1 MGARGFVGKLL
12 VVDLE
17 KMNIETKEINDQ
29 LFLKFIGGRGVGIK
43 LLMDMTRAKIDPLS
57 PENPLIFMTG
67 PYTGVG
73 VFSAFF
79 NVTTKAPLTNIAASS
94 HCGGQWGPRLKR
106 AGFDGVI
113 IRGVAQSP
121 CFLVVENGEASLR
134 DGRELWGKG
143 ALETEKVLKQKLGD
157 VEVVTIGPG
166 GENLVKFATI
176 MNGHRAAGR
185 GGVGAVMGSKKLKAI
200 VVKGKLPIRV
210 HNKEKV
216 SEISRRGGK
225 LALENGKAFGNYGTS
240 MAYSFFNEK
249 GVLPTKY
256 FREGHYS
263 DAHMIDGDALKKQY
277 FVRDRGCFN
286 CPLKCGNVHSIP
298 GGPYQLKEVEGPEY
312 ETLMSFGS
320 NCCNS
325 NLESILMANYLCN
338 DLGLDTI
345 SCGDTFA
352 FLMDLYDLG
361 IVDNKK
367 LDGVSLTWGN
377 YEGIMSLIPKIAY
390 RQGIGDLLAE
400 GSYETAKN
408 IGEAALSRL
417 IHIKGQEFPGYES
430 RRSFGTGFSLATSNR
445 GADHL
450 RATFYVNE
458 IFMGE
463 LEEKGFE
470 QHVDLLLDKEH
481 LMSIDDSFCMCK
493 FGQRNGEFTWP
504 VLADLFSALTGFGCT
519 EQDLKQAGER
529 IWNLERLYNLREGVE
544 EDMLPQRFF
553 EEDLADGFEGGEKIS
568 KERFLKARSLY
579 YRMRGWSEK
588 GEPQPAKL
596 RELGLD

>member
-1 MGARGFVGKLL
+1 MGEKYSSVKTL
-12 VVDLE
+12 VVDLSNG
-17 KMNIETKEINDQ
+17 KTKTKEIDDQ
-29 LFLKFIGGRGVGIK
+29 TFSAFIGGRGAGIK
-43 LLMDMTRAKIDPLS
+43 LLMDMSPPKIDPLS

-79 NVTTKAPLTNIAASS
+79 NVTTKSPLTHIAGSS
-94 HCGGQWGPRLKR
+94 HCGGKWGPRLKR
-106 AGFDGVI
+106 AGFDGI
-113 IRGVAQSP
+113 IIKGAAQSP
-121 CFLVVENGEASLR
+121 CYLVVEEGTASLR

-143 ALETEKVLKQKLGD
+143 ALETEKVLKQKFGD
-157 VEVVTIGPG
+157 AEVVTIGPG

-176 MNGHRAAGR
+176 MNGQRAAGR

-200 VVKGKLPIRV
+200 VVKGKIPIRV
-210 HNKEKV
+210 HNTEKA

-249 GVLPTKY
+249 RVLPTKN
-256 FREGHYS
+256 FRESYFPE
-263 DAHMIDGDALKKQY
+263 AHMIDADALKKQY

-361 IVDNKK
+361 IVDSEK

-377 YEGIMSLIPKIAY
+377 HEGIMSLIPKIAY

-400 GSYETAKN
+400 GSYETAKDL
-408 IGEAALSRL
+408 GEEALSRL

-458 IFMGE
+458 IFTDE
-463 LEEKGFE
+463 VEKDSFE

-481 LMSIDDSFCMCK
+481 LMAIDDSLCMCK

-519 EQDLKQAGER
+519 EQNLKQAGER

-544 EDMLPQRFF
+544 EDMLPRRFF
-553 EEDLADGFEGGEKIS
+553 EEDLADGFEGGEKVS
-568 KERFLKARSLY
+568 KEHFLKARSLY

-596 RELGLD
+596 RELSLD